1 MVFKEIAMLRFF
13 IFNLLGNIIPMPIA
27 LICVPVISHHAG
39 VDRLGALGVVWA
51 LVGYFS
57 FLDFG
62 LSRVVT
68 RRIAHAIENGR
79 LFDELSELRSFFLWW
94 AIPVMLVIA
103 LILLIAGSTIG
114 HIWSEGQIAMEI
126 DSVWSWI
133 AWCVPI
139 TLATNWFRG
148 MLEGM
153 QQFGRLNV
161 LRVVFGSWNYAA
173 PAIIVLWYPN
183 LQAMVISIV
192 LGRILALAAHILA
205 CVVVERQIV
214 FGPTPRKTGSLRLF
228 FREGGWMTVSN
239 VISPLMVYFDRFLL
253 ASMVPARAI
262 AWYVVSLELM
272 MRTSVIP
279 GALASVLFPKFSK
292 VHGASESGAEAYL
305 YERGIRIIASI
316 MLPVCAIAVIL
327 SYEGMKLW
335 MGESFALN
343 SYRIIEIIAV
353 GIFVNSVAHFP
364 FAWVQGTGRSHLT
377 ARLHL
382 AELPLY
388 MAGLYFAAIN
398 WGILGAAWMW
408 TIRVSLDCIALL
420 WMGPS
425 AARRKI
431 FPFVCLGAGF
441 LLFIGFLDGINLSMT
456 QHAVLGTIWIMIA
469 CGISWFVFLPQ
480 SDRKV
485 LVKLSWS
492 ITKIFG

>member
-1 MVFKEIAMLRFF
+1 MLRFF

-39 VDRLGALGVVWA
+39 VDRLGALGIVWA

-68 RRIAHAIENGR
+68 RRVAHAIEKGR
-79 LFDELSELRSFFLWW
+79 LFEELCELRGFFLWW

-103 LILLIAGSTIG
+103 LILLIAGPWISR
-114 HIWSEGQIAMEI
+114 IWSEGQIAMEI
-126 DSVWSWI
+126 ASAWSWI

-173 PAIIVLWYPN
+173 PAIIVFWYPN
-183 LQAMVISIV
+183 LEAMIITIV
-192 LGRILALAAHILA
+192 LWRFLALIAHLFA
-205 CVVVERQIV
+205 CVLVERQIV
-214 FGPTPRKTGSLRLF
+214 FGVAPRKIGSLSNF

-279 GALASVLFPKFSK
+279 GALASVLFPKFSG
-292 VHGASESGAEAYL
+292 VHDAAEEGVEANL
-305 YERGIRIIASI
+305 YERGIRIIGSI
-316 MLPVCAIAVIL
+316 MLPVCAIAVVL
-327 SYEGMKLW
+327 SYGGMKLW
-335 MGESFALN
+335 MGEPFAIN
-343 SYRIIEIIAV
+343 SYRIIQIIAV

-364 FAWVQGTGRSHLT
+364 FAWIQGVGRSHLT

-388 MAGLYFAAIN
+388 MAGLYFAALN

-408 TIRVSLDCIALL
+408 TIRVSLDCMALL
-420 WMGPS
+420 WVGP
-425 AARRKI
+425 AAVRRKI
-431 FPFVCLGAGF
+431 LPFVCLGGGF
-441 LLFIGFLDGINLSMT
+441 LLAIGFLGGADLSMFER
-456 QHAVLGTIWIMIA
+456 AVLGTVSIMIA
-469 CGISWFVFLPQ
+469 CGISWFIFLPKR
-480 SDRKV
+480 DRKV